1 MESLPERGGW
11 VLSGPREEDKPGFLL
26 PVAARHAEE
35 QFLKGIC
42 CFLSASLGEFP
53 SERPCGDAFLFS
65 FFLFFVL

>member
-1 MESLPERGGW
+1 MESLPERSGW

-26 PVAARHAEE
+26 PVAAEE

-53 SERPCGDAFLFS
+53 SFLVGMLFSPS
-65 FFLFFVL
+65 FFLSFL